1 MISKQEYLNFWNF
14 KPEEEEAAWA
24 AKVAFDQGQRV
35 FAAPMVFV
43 KPDIH
48 YESPIDGRV
57 ISSKQ
62 QRLDDLARSG
72 CIEYDP
78 EMKTDAARRRQESDK
93 ILDKAVETTVEQ
105 AFEKMPVQKKER
117 LTNELLGGITA
128 EPVRLT
134 AGG

>member
-1 MISKQEYLNFWNF
+1 MISKQEYLDFWHF

-24 AKVAFDQGQRV
+24 AKVAFDQGKRV
-35 FAAPMVFV
+35 MEAPMVFV
-43 KPDIH
+43 KPDVH

-62 QRLDDLARSG
+62 QRLDDLARSN

-78 EMKTDAARRRQESDK
+78 EMKTDAERRRQEADK
-93 ILDKAVETTVEQ
+93 VLDKAVDSTVEA
-105 AFEKMPVQKKER
+105 AFEKMPVKKKER
-117 LTNELLGGITA
+117 LTNELVGGITA